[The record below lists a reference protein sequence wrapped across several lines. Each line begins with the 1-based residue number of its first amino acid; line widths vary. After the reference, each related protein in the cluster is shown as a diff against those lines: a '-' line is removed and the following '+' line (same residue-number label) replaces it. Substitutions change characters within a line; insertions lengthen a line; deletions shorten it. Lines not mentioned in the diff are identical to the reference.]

1 MEEPTYYE
9 PAAEPKKSRLKTLI
23 ARMGLGAFTIS
34 LIVHAIFI
42 VLAIFY
48 FVKWVEPKQEKVD
61 FLPGGGGGGGAGGET
76 AHKVQQQMKQRM
88 MTSTAVSK
96 RIASTSNTAA
106 FTLPDSSNE
115 LMDPGLPMDVGAAQ
129 MGSGGGEGGGRGTG
143 KGTGTGS
150 GTGPGKGMGE
160 GQLGIGALIPTIMK
174 GRCTD
179 NERSLMLRE
188 AGGTDQVEVA
198 VKKSLA
204 WFKSKQN
211 PDGSWGK
218 SHNVAM
224 TGLTLLC
231 YLGHC
236 EGTQSNEYGD
246 TVSKG
251 IAFLLDKS
259 LKHNGMMASQFG
271 GNSWVY
277 EHAIATYALSEAL
290 TFSRGLQF
298 PIPELES
305 AVQKAATLII
315 TGQTKEGG
323 WDYGYADKGRNDL
336 SVVGWQMQALKA
348 AKASGVKLENFDRTI
363 RKATDWLADTAYLG
377 DGKFAYSGAGANPGM
392 TAVGSL
398 CLQQWDK
405 GKSKPVREGVKLIME
420 GLELRDKPNAKVSDF
435 SPLYSMKY
443 DGPNCDLYA
452 WYYAVQVMRNAEGKE
467 WEAMNKAILEDVLP
481 QQNEDGSFKF
491 ENGKIDRNEKLV
503 HVRGTEAVGNSR
515 DVYLQALNTL
525 ILEVYYR
532 FLPATSAGKS
542 RGSGLDHLDD
552 LR

>member
-1 MEEPTYYE
+1 M
-9 PAAEPKKSRLKTLI
+9 
-23 ARMGLGAFTIS
+23 
-34 LIVHAIFI
+34 
-42 VLAIFY
+42 
-48 FVKWVEPKQEKVD
+48 
-61 FLPGGGGGGGAGGET
+61 
-76 AHKVQQQMKQRM
+76 
-88 MTSTAVSK
+88 
-96 RIASTSNTAA
+96 
-106 FTLPDSSNE
+106 
-115 LMDPGLPMDVGAAQ
+115 
-129 MGSGGGEGGGRGTG
+129 
-143 KGTGTGS
+143 
-150 GTGPGKGMGE
+150 
-160 GQLGIGALIPTIMK
+160 
-174 GRCTD
+174 
-179 NERSLMLRE
+179 
-188 AGGTDQVEVA
+188 EVA

-231 YLGHC
+231 FLGHC